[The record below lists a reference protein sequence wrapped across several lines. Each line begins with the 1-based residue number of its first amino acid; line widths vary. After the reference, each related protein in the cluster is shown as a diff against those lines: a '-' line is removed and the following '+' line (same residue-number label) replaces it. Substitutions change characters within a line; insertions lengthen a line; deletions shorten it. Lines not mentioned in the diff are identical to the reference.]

1 MENLGLIINSE
12 ASTVMVDGFIVK
24 VEIDLEVRIRE
35 AIELLFKFVRMRE
48 EANFERCLLV
58 VISKMETLLYVFW
71 SDVTLAPSGT
81 FQPLS
86 ANLL

>member
-12 ASTVMVDGFIVK
+12 ASTVMVDGFVVK

-35 AIELLFKFVRMRE
+35 AIGLLFKFVRMRE

-58 VISKMETLLYVFW
+58 VINKMETLLYVFW